1 MKEKDYAED
10 LKAKYEAQ
18 VIAHTRTE
26 KKMREAERHA
36 ENERRQLRTVNS
48 ELQRSLEEEKISR
61 KMIEKTLSKLKE
73 DFAH

>member
-26 KKMREAERHA
+26 KKMREAERQA

-48 ELQRSLEEEKISR
+48 ELQRSLEDEKISR

>member
-26 KKMREAERHA
+26 KKMREAERQA

-48 ELQRSLEEEKISR
+48 EL
-61 KMIEKTLSKLKE
+61 
-73 DFAH
+73 